1 MIENKPRHP
10 EKVKRYNPTT
20 LKKPGWLKVKAPT
33 SKSYFE
39 TLDTVNTHN
48 LVTVCQEAACPNIG
62 ECWDKKH
69 ATFMI
74 LGDTCTRACAFC
86 NVKTGKPSG
95 PPDSLEPLNV
105 AKSVFKLGLKHVVV
119 TSVDRDDLKDGGAS
133 QFISTIKYIKELSP
147 KTTIE
152 ILTPDF
158 LRKNKNYIDIAK
170 VKPDVFN
177 HNLETVPRIYKKIR
191 PGSNYLESLMLLREV
206 KIFDNN
212 IFTKSGIMVGLG
224 EEYSEITSVLRDM
237 KSVGIDLVT
246 IGQYLQPSIHHE
258 KVHKFYSPDEFK
270 NLYEFCINLGFKMV
284 SSSPMTR
291 SSYHADEDF
300 KKLQAAI

>member
-1 MIENKPRHP
+1 MIRHP
-10 EKVKRYNPTT
+10 EKIKKYNPTV
-20 LKKPGWLKVKAPT
+20 LKKPSWLKVKAPT
-33 SKSYFE
+33 SKTYFE
-39 TLDTVNTHN
+39 TLDIVKEHN

-62 ECWDKKH
+62 ECWSKKH

-95 PPDSLEPLNV
+95 PPDPLEPLNV
-105 AKSVFKLGLKHVVV
+105 AKSVHKLGLKHVVV
-119 TSVDRDDLKDGGAS
+119 TSVDRDDLKDGGA
-133 QFISTIKYIKELSP
+133 QHFIDTIKYIRELSP
-147 KTTIE
+147 LTTIE

-158 LRKNKNYIDIAK
+158 LRKNKNYIDIAN

-177 HNLETVPRIYKKIR
+177 HNVETVPRLYKQIR
-191 PGSNYLESLMLLREV
+191 PGSNYNESLKLLFEV
-206 KIFDNN
+206 KKHDPS

-224 EEYSEITSVLRDM
+224 EDLDEIKSVLKDIKKSEIDF
-237 KSVGIDLVT
+237 IT

-258 KVHKFYSPDEFK
+258 KVHKFYSPNEFSY
-270 NLYEFCINLGFKMV
+270 LYDFCTSLGFKMI
-284 SSSPMTR
+284 SSSAMTR

-300 KKLQAAI
+300 IRLKELA

>member
-1 MIENKPRHP
+1 MIRHP
-10 EKVKRYNPTT
+10 EKIKKFNPTT
-20 LKKPGWLKVKAPT
+20 LKKPNWLKVKAPT
-33 SKSYFE
+33 SKKYFE
-39 TLDTVNTHN
+39 TLDIVKSHN

-62 ECWDKKH
+62 ECWEKKH

-86 NVKTGKPSG
+86 NVKTGKPSE
-95 PPDSLEPLNV
+95 PPDPMEPLNV
-105 AKSVFKLGLKHVVV
+105 AKSVLKLGLKHVVV
-119 TSVDRDDLKDGGAS
+119 TSVDRDDLPDGGA
-133 QFISTIKYIKELSP
+133 QHFIDTIKYIRELSNN
-147 KTTIE
+147 TTIE

-158 LRKNKNYIDIAK
+158 LRKNRNYIDIAK

-177 HNLETVPRIYKKIR
+177 HNLETVPRIYKQIR
-191 PGSNYLESLMLLREV
+191 PGSNYTESLKLLREV
-206 KIFDNN
+206 KEFDRS

-224 EEYSEITSVLRDM
+224 EDYSEIIEVLKDM
-237 KSVGIDLVT
+237 KDSNIDFVT

-270 NLYEFCINLGFKMV
+270 SLYNVCLKLGFKMI

-300 KKLQAAI
+300 EKLKKVV

>member
-1 MIENKPRHP
+1 MIRHP
-10 EKVKRYNPTT
+10 EKIKKFNPTT
-20 LKKPGWLKVKAPT
+20 IKKPNWLKVKAPT
-33 SKSYFE
+33 SKKYFE
-39 TLDTVNTHN
+39 TLDIVKSHN

-62 ECWDKKH
+62 ECWEKKH

-86 NVKTGKPSG
+86 NVKTGKPSE
-95 PPDSLEPLNV
+95 PPDPMEPLNV
-105 AKSVFKLGLKHVVV
+105 AKSVLKLGLKHVVV
-119 TSVDRDDLKDGGAS
+119 TSVDRDDLPDGGA
-133 QFISTIKYIKELSP
+133 QHFIDTIKYIRELSNN
-147 KTTIE
+147 TTIE

-158 LRKNKNYIDIAK
+158 LRKNRNYIDIAK

-177 HNLETVPRIYKKIR
+177 HNLETVPRIYKQIR
-191 PGSNYLESLMLLREV
+191 PGSNYIESLRLLREV
-206 KIFDNN
+206 KDHDRS

-224 EEYSEITSVLRDM
+224 ENYSEIIEVLKDM
-237 KSVGIDLVT
+237 KDSNIDFVT

-270 NLYEFCINLGFKMV
+270 SLYNVCLKLGFKMI

-300 KKLQAAI
+300 EKLKKVV

>member
-1 MIENKPRHP
+1 MIRHP
-10 EKVKRYNPTT
+10 EKIKKFNPTT
-20 LKKPGWLKVKAPT
+20 IKKPNWLKVKAPT
-33 SKSYFE
+33 SKKYYE
-39 TLDTVNTHN
+39 TLDIVNTHN

-95 PPDSLEPLNV
+95 PPDPMEPLNV

-119 TSVDRDDLKDGGAS
+119 TSVDRDDLPDGGA
-133 QFISTIKYIKELSP
+133 QHFIDTIKYIRELSNY
-147 KTTIE
+147 TTIE

-158 LRKNKNYIDIAK
+158 LRKNRNYIDIAK
-170 VKPDVFN
+170 VRPDVFN

-191 PGSNYLESLMLLREV
+191 PGSNYLESLKLLKEV
-206 KIFDNN
+206 KEYDRSIY
-212 IFTKSGIMVGLG
+212 TKSGIMVGLG
-224 EEYSEITSVLRDM
+224 EDYFEIIEVLKDM
-237 KSVGIDLVT
+237 KNSNIDFVT

-258 KVHKFYSPDEFK
+258 KVHKFYSPEEFK
-270 NLYEFCINLGFKMV
+270 SLYNVCVNLGFKMI

-300 KKLQAAI
+300 EKLKKAV

>member
-1 MIENKPRHP
+1 MIRHP
-10 EKVKRYNPTT
+10 EKIKKFNPTT
-20 LKKPGWLKVKAPT
+20 IKKPNWLKVKAPT
-33 SKSYFE
+33 SKKYFE
-39 TLDTVNTHN
+39 TLDTVKSHN

-62 ECWDKKH
+62 ECWEKKH

-86 NVKTGKPSG
+86 NVKTGKPSE
-95 PPDSLEPLNV
+95 PPDPMEPLNV
-105 AKSVFKLGLKHVVV
+105 AKSVLKLGLRHVVV
-119 TSVDRDDLKDGGAS
+119 TSVDRDDLPDGGA
-133 QFISTIKYIKELSP
+133 QHFIDTIKYIRELSNN
-147 KTTIE
+147 TTIE

-158 LRKNKNYIDIAK
+158 LRKNRNYIDIAK

-191 PGSNYLESLMLLREV
+191 PGSNYIESLKLLREV
-206 KIFDNN
+206 KDFDRS

-224 EEYSEITSVLRDM
+224 EDYSEIIEVLKDM
-237 KSVGIDLVT
+237 KDSNIDFVT

-258 KVHKFYSPDEFK
+258 KVHKFYSPEEFK
-270 NLYEFCINLGFKMV
+270 SLYNVCLKLGFKMI

-300 KKLQAAI
+300 EKLKKVV

>member
-1 MIENKPRHP
+1 MIRHP
-10 EKVKRYNPTT
+10 EKIKKFNPTT
-20 LKKPGWLKVKAPT
+20 IKKPNWLKVKAPT
-33 SKSYFE
+33 SKKYFE
-39 TLDTVNTHN
+39 TLDIVKSHN

-62 ECWDKKH
+62 ECWEKKH

-86 NVKTGKPSG
+86 NVKTGKPSE
-95 PPDSLEPLNV
+95 PPDPMEPLNV
-105 AKSVFKLGLKHVVV
+105 AKSVLKLGLKHVVV
-119 TSVDRDDLKDGGAS
+119 TSVDRDDLPDGGA
-133 QFISTIKYIKELSP
+133 QHFIDTIKYIRELSNN
-147 KTTIE
+147 TTIE

-158 LRKNKNYIDIAK
+158 LRKNRNYIDIAK

-177 HNLETVPRIYKKIR
+177 HNLETVPRIYKQIR
-191 PGSNYLESLMLLREV
+191 PGSNYTESLKLLREV
-206 KIFDNN
+206 KEFDRS

-224 EEYSEITSVLRDM
+224 EDYSEIIEVLKDM
-237 KSVGIDLVT
+237 KDSNIDFVT

-270 NLYEFCINLGFKMV
+270 SLYNVCLKLGFKMI

-300 KKLQAAI
+300 EKLKKVV